1 MKDSHSRNIG
11 IGILMASPA
20 IVLSLLSCAR
30 DLDEGRGFDAD
41 TLNVP
46 IVENVSAKWAGEEVW
61 RVDSLPFLEIG
72 VAYGDSAYALFD
84 VVNALKLE
92 DGRVVVADAG
102 ARRLQFYDGEGR
114 FLRTVGRKGGGPG
127 EFQWIR
133 RVARYGWMSSVEG
146 AFSNGWFLVRVW
158 ELPTTYE
165 DRMRVRWVSATYI
178 LSSADGSIVDTIG
191 SYPDGQRWITEHG
204 LAETR
209 RFAPRNWLVPLA
221 NDRFYFGTGEAFEV
235 TEFSWRGEPVRTLR
249 KSWEPRVVTETDVD
263 AQKSH
268 ELEQA
273 RKSPEGT
280 PENMLRYEASLEDA
294 SYASTMPAFYR
305 LLLDDAGNLWVEDY
319 KPPAE
324 RKLGSSWAV
333 FDATGDW
340 LGQVEMPAGLL
351 AYQIGS
357 NFVLGLWRD
366 AEDVEYVRLYE
377 LLKPARQ

>member
-1 MKDSHSRNIG
+1 
-11 IGILMASPA
+11 
-20 IVLSLLSCAR
+20 
-30 DLDEGRGFDAD
+30 
-41 TLNVP
+41 
-46 IVENVSAKWAGEEVW
+46 
-61 RVDSLPFLEIG
+61 LPFLEIG

-133 RVARYGWMSSVEG
+133 RVARYRGDSLFVSDYGLNRISVFDSQGNFGRDMGVGTGWMSSVEG